1 MSTSPSR
8 RILVGVGNAGVT
20 VLDLLSVECPGMTGL
35 LAVNNDRDSLNASI
49 VREKIEVPEGD
60 LGEGFRAID
69 EEFGRTVEGASA
81 VILCGGLGGETGSF
95 LLTALAIRAKS
106 AGLTTM
112 ACVGMPF
119 SFEGKHKRDLA
130 ERSLEK
136 LQEICDAVLVIG
148 NDQLSGGSPSI
159 AAVGEA
165 FVLSDRTLL
174 AALLALTGMLSTS
187 GPVKITRAD
196 IHNVLGK
203 PGVLTHFGFGK
214 AEGSNRLHE
223 SLERALKSPLLTI
236 PGKGSTLKES
246 SMILLLLRGAKDI
259 SFAEVQAVVGKIEQI
274 AGDNCQIKVGVHA
287 DGPLGSPLE
296 LYLLASSGG
305 TVRKPAKPSES
316 NETGETNSSN
326 SAISSNSSI
335 SRIGTTGTIG
345 TKLPQSTGGYE
356 MPPEHSEG
364 EKGTGELFPN
374 QTKPASKFGKK
385 AATAS
390 KQMQGTL
397 ALDTYQRGRFDKS
410 EPTIVEGE
418 DLDVPTF
425 LRKGIK
431 LNTPTR
437 K

>member
-20 VLDLLSVECPGMTGL
+20 VLDLLSVEYPGMTGL
-35 LAVNNDRDSLNASI
+35 LAVNNDPDSLNASI
-49 VREKIEVPEGD
+49 VRDKIEVPEGD
-60 LGEGFRAID
+60 PGEGFRMID
-69 EEFGRTVEGASA
+69 EEFGRIVEGASV

-95 LLTALAIRAKS
+95 LLSALAIRAKS

-119 SFEGKHKRDLA
+119 SFEGKHKKDLA
-130 ERSLEK
+130 VRALEK
-136 LQEICDAVLVIG
+136 LEEICDAVVVIG
-148 NDQLSGGSPSI
+148 NDQLSSGSPSI

-165 FVLSDRTLL
+165 FALSDRTLL

-203 PGVLTHFGFGK
+203 PGTLTHFGFGK

-223 SLERALKSPLLTI
+223 SLERALKSPLLTL
-236 PGKGSTLKES
+236 PGKGSALKES

-274 AGDNCQIKVGVHA
+274 ASDSCQIKVGVRA
-287 DGPLGSPLE
+287 DGPIGSALE

-305 TVRKPAKPSES
+305 TIKKPLKNSES
-316 NETGETNSSN
+316 NQTGEPSGAD
-326 SAISSNSSI
+326 SANNPI
-335 SRIGTTGTIG
+335 SRIGTMATIG
-345 TKLPQSTGGYE
+345 TKLPQPTGEEE
-356 MPPEHSEG
+356 MPSGHSEG
-364 EKGTGELFPN
+364 GKGADELFPV
-374 QTKPASKFGKK
+374 QTKPASKSGKK
-385 AATAS
+385 VAATS

-431 LNTPTR
+431 LNPPIR

>member
-20 VLDLLSVECPGMTGL
+20 VLDLLSVEYPGMTGL
-35 LAVNNDRDSLNASI
+35 LAVNNDPDSLNASI

-60 LGEGFRAID
+60 PGEGFRVID

-95 LLTALAIRAKS
+95 LLPALAIRAKS

-136 LQEICDAVLVIG
+136 LQELCDAVLVIG

-187 GPVKITRAD
+187 GPVKITRTD

-203 PGVLTHFGFGK
+203 PGALTHFGFGK

-236 PGKGSTLKES
+236 PGKGSPLKES

-274 AGDNCQIKVGVHA
+274 AGDSCQIRVGVHA
-287 DGPLGSPLE
+287 DGPLGSALE

-305 TVRKPAKPSES
+305 TVRKPPKTSEG
-316 NETGETNSSN
+316 NETHEPISPNSP
-326 SAISSNSSI
+326 I
-335 SRIGTTGTIG
+335 SRIGTIG
-345 TKLPQSTGGYE
+345 TKLPQPTCEEE
-356 MPPEHSEG
+356 MPSRHSEVG
-364 EKGTGELFPN
+364 KSADGLFPV
-374 QTKPASKFGKK
+374 QSKPASRSGKK
-385 AATAS
+385 PAAAS

-431 LNTPTR
+431 LNPPSR

>member
-1 MSTSPSR
+1 MNTNPSR

-20 VLDLLSVECPGMTGL
+20 VLDMLSVEVPGMTGL

-49 VREKIEVPEGD
+49 VRDKIEVPEGD
-60 LGEGFRAID
+60 PGEGFRVID
-69 EEFGRTVEGASA
+69 DEFGQALDGASV

-95 LLTALAIRAKS
+95 LLPALAIRAKS
-106 AGLTTM
+106 TGLTTM

-119 SFEGKHKRDLA
+119 SFEGKHRRDLA
-130 ERSLEK
+130 ERALEK
-136 LQEICDAVLVIG
+136 LQEICDAVIVIG
-148 NDQLSGGSPSI
+148 NDQLSGGSPST

-165 FVLSDRTLL
+165 FLLSDRTLL
-174 AALLALTGMLSTS
+174 AALLALSGMLSTS

-203 PGVLTHFGFGK
+203 PGALTHFGFGK

-223 SLERALKSPLLTI
+223 ALERAMKSPLLAL
-236 PGKGSTLKES
+236 PGKGSALKET

-316 NETGETNSSN
+316 IEPSEPIGSN
-326 SAISSNSSI
+326 
-335 SRIGTTGTIG
+335 RIT
-345 TKLPQSTGGYE
+345 LPQPIKSIREGE
-356 MPPEHSEG
+356 MPSRRAPL
-364 EKGTGELFPN
+364 EKGADEFFPALTN
-374 QTKPASKFGKK
+374 PTSKSGMKPAVSP
-385 AATAS
+385 

-410 EPTIVEGE
+410 EPTIFEGE

-431 LNTPTR
+431 LNPPSR

>member
-8 RILVGVGNAGVT
+8 RILVGIGNAGVT

-35 LAVNNDRDSLNASI
+35 LAVNNDPDSLNASI
-49 VREKIEVPEGD
+49 VRDKIEVPEGD
-60 LGEGFRAID
+60 PGEGFRVID
-69 EEFGRTVEGASA
+69 DEFGRNVEGASA

-95 LLTALAIRAKS
+95 LLPALAIRAKS

-130 ERSLEK
+130 ERALEK
-136 LQEICDAVLVIG
+136 LQEICDAVVVIG

-196 IHNVLGK
+196 IHHVLGK
-203 PGVLTHFGFGK
+203 PGALTHFGFGK

-223 SLERALKSPLLTI
+223 ALERALKSPLLTP
-236 PGKGSTLKES
+236 PGKGSALKES

-274 AGDNCQIKVGVHA
+274 AGDSCQIKVGVHA
-287 DGPLGSPLE
+287 DGPLGSALE

-305 TVRKPAKPSES
+305 TVRKPAKTSES
-316 NETGETNSSN
+316 NETGEPSSADSANSPS
-326 SAISSNSSI
+326 
-335 SRIGTTGTIG
+335 SRIGTIG
-345 TKLPQSTGGYE
+345 TQLPQPPQPTGEEE
-356 MPPEHSEG
+356 MLSGHIEG
-364 EKGTGELFPN
+364 AKGADELFPV
-374 QTKPASKFGKK
+374 QTKPASKSGKK
-385 AATAS
+385 VAATS

-431 LNTPTR
+431 LNPPTR

>member
-20 VLDLLSVECPGMTGL
+20 VLDLLSVEHPGMTGL
-35 LAVNNDRDSLNASI
+35 LAVNNDPDSLNASI

-60 LGEGFRAID
+60 PGEGFRVID

-95 LLTALAIRAKS
+95 LLSALAIRAKS

-136 LQEICDAVLVIG
+136 LQEICDAVVVIG

-187 GPVKITRAD
+187 GPVKITRTD

-203 PGVLTHFGFGK
+203 PGALTHFGFGK

-223 SLERALKSPLLTI
+223 SLERALKSPLLTM
-236 PGKGSTLKES
+236 PGKGSALKES

-259 SFAEVQAVVGKIEQI
+259 SFAEVQTIVGKIEQI
-274 AGDNCQIKVGVHA
+274 AGDSCQIKVGVHA
-287 DGPLGSPLE
+287 DGPLGSALE

-305 TVRKPAKPSES
+305 TVRKPAKTSES
-316 NETGETNSSN
+316 NETGEPISPNSP
-326 SAISSNSSI
+326 I
-335 SRIGTTGTIG
+335 SRIGAIG
-345 TKLPQSTGGYE
+345 TQLPQAPQPTGEEE
-356 MPPEHSEG
+356 MPSGHSEG
-364 EKGTGELFPN
+364 GEGADGLFPV
-374 QTKPASKFGKK
+374 QARPASKSGKK
-385 AATAS
+385 SAAAS

-431 LNTPTR
+431 LNPPSR

>member
-8 RILVGVGNAGVT
+8 RILAGIGNAGVT

-35 LAVNNDRDSLNASI
+35 LAVNNDPDSLNASI
-49 VREKIEVPEGD
+49 VRDKIEVPEGD
-60 LGEGFRAID
+60 PGEGFRMID
-69 EEFGRTVEGASA
+69 EEFGRIVEGASV

-95 LLTALAIRAKS
+95 LLSALAIRAKS

-130 ERSLEK
+130 EQALEK
-136 LQEICDAVLVIG
+136 LQEICDAVVVIG

-203 PGVLTHFGFGK
+203 PGALTHFGFGK

-223 SLERALKSPLLTI
+223 ALERALKSPLLTL
-236 PGKGSTLKES
+236 PGKGSALKES
-246 SMILLLLRGAKDI
+246 SIILLLLRGAKDI

-274 AGDNCQIKVGVHA
+274 VGDSCQIKVGVHA
-287 DGPLGSPLE
+287 DGPLGSALE
-296 LYLLASSGG
+296 LFLLASSGG
-305 TVRKPAKPSES
+305 IVRKPAKTSES
-316 NETGETNSSN
+316 NEYGEPIGPNSPS
-326 SAISSNSSI
+326 
-335 SRIGTTGTIG
+335 SRIGTIG
-345 TKLPQSTGGYE
+345 TQLPQPPQLLQPPQPTGEEE
-356 MPPEHSEG
+356 MLSGNIEG
-364 EKGTGELFPN
+364 AKGADELFPV
-374 QTKPASKFGKK
+374 QTKPASKSGKK
-385 AATAS
+385 VAATS

-431 LNTPTR
+431 LNPPIR

>member
-1 MSTSPSR
+1 M
-8 RILVGVGNAGVT
+8 LVGVGNAGVT
-20 VLDLLSVECPGMTGL
+20 VLDLLSVEHPGMTGL
-35 LAVNNDRDSLNASI
+35 LAVNNDPDSLNASI
-49 VREKIEVPEGD
+49 VRDKIEVPEGD
-60 LGEGFRAID
+60 PGEGFRVID

-95 LLTALAIRAKS
+95 LLPALAIRAKS

-130 ERSLEK
+130 ERALEK
-136 LQEICDAVLVIG
+136 LQEICDAVVVIG

-174 AALLALTGMLSTS
+174 AALHALTGMLSTS
-187 GPVKITRAD
+187 GPVKITRTD

-203 PGVLTHFGFGK
+203 PGALTHFGFGK

-223 SLERALKSPLLTI
+223 SLERALKSPLLTM
-236 PGKGSTLKES
+236 PGKGSALKES

-274 AGDNCQIKVGVHA
+274 AGDSCQIKVGVHA
-287 DGPLGSPLE
+287 DGPLGSAME

-305 TVRKPAKPSES
+305 TVRKPAKTSES
-316 NETGETNSSN
+316 NETGEPNSP
-326 SAISSNSSI
+326 
-335 SRIGTTGTIG
+335 IGTIETQ
-345 TKLPQSTGGYE
+345 LPQPTGEEE
-356 MPPEHSEG
+356 MPSGHSEG
-364 EKGTGELFPN
+364 GKGADGLFPV
-374 QTKPASKFGKK
+374 QTKPASKSGKRPVV
-385 AATAS
+385 AS

-431 LNTPTR
+431 LNPPSR

>member
-8 RILVGVGNAGVT
+8 RILVGIGNAGVT
-20 VLDLLSVECPGMTGL
+20 VLDLLSVEYPGMTGL
-35 LAVNNDRDSLNASI
+35 LAVNNDPDSLNASI
-49 VREKIEVPEGD
+49 VRDKIEVPEGD
-60 LGEGFRAID
+60 PGEGFRVID
-69 EEFGRTVEGASA
+69 DEFGRTVEGASA

-95 LLTALAIRAKS
+95 LLPALAIRAKS

-130 ERSLEK
+130 ERALEK
-136 LQEICDAVLVIG
+136 LQEICDAVVVIG

-196 IHNVLGK
+196 IHHVLGK
-203 PGVLTHFGFGK
+203 PGAITHFGFGK

-223 SLERALKSPLLTI
+223 ALERALKSPLLTL
-236 PGKGSTLKES
+236 PGKGSALKES

-287 DGPLGSPLE
+287 DGPLGSALE

-316 NETGETNSSN
+316 NETGEPN
-326 SAISSNSSI
+326 SAISPI
-335 SRIGTTGTIG
+335 SPISPVSQIG
-345 TKLPQSTGGYE
+345 TKLPQPSRGEEISSG
-356 MPPEHSEG
+356 HSEG
-364 EKGTGELFPN
+364 EKGADELFPV
-374 QTKPASKFGKK
+374 QTKPTSKSGKK
-385 AATAS
+385 AAATS

-418 DLDVPTF
+418 DLDIPTF

-431 LNTPTR
+431 LNPPTR

>member
-1 MSTSPSR
+1 MNTNPSR

-20 VLDLLSVECPGMTGL
+20 VLDMLSVEVPGMTGL

-49 VREKIEVPEGD
+49 VRDKIEVPEGD
-60 LGEGFRAID
+60 PGEGFRVID
-69 EEFGRTVEGASA
+69 DEFGQALEGASV

-95 LLTALAIRAKS
+95 LLSALAIRAKS
-106 AGLTTM
+106 TGLTTM

-119 SFEGKHKRDLA
+119 SFEGKHRRDLA
-130 ERSLEK
+130 ERALEK
-136 LQEICDAVLVIG
+136 LQEICDAVIVIG
-148 NDQLSGGSPSI
+148 NDQLSGGSPST

-165 FVLSDRTLL
+165 FLLSDRTLL
-174 AALLALTGMLSTS
+174 ASLLALTGMLSTS

-203 PGVLTHFGFGK
+203 PGALTHFGFGK

-223 SLERALKSPLLTI
+223 ALERAMKSPLLVL
-236 PGKGSTLKES
+236 PGKGSALKES

-259 SFAEVQAVVGKIEQI
+259 SFAEVQAVVSKIEQI
-274 AGDNCQIKVGVHA
+274 AGENCQIKMGVHA
-287 DGPLGSPLE
+287 DGPLGSSFE
-296 LYLLASSGG
+296 LHLLTSSGG
-305 TVRKPAKPSES
+305 TLRKPAKTSES
-316 NETGETNSSN
+316 IEPNEP
-326 SAISSNSSI
+326 
-335 SRIGTTGTIG
+335 IGSKRTALSQPI
-345 TKLPQSTGGYE
+345 KPLREEE
-356 MPPEHSEG
+356 MPSRHGPL
-364 EKGTGELFPN
+364 EKGADELFPVFTN
-374 QTKPASKFGKK
+374 SISKSGKK
-385 AATAS
+385 SAAVP

-431 LNTPTR
+431 LNPPSR